1 VDSVIFLLNKLC
13 ENKHRECVAVGPQK
27 LRTQL
32 PPGIIQTCGI
42 IRILQTSWKQV
53 CTGIEAKRK
62 RCFPW
67 TNVLSLGY
75 I

>member
-1 VDSVIFLLNKLC
+1 VIFLLNKLC

-32 PPGIIQTCGI
+32 PPGTIQTCGI

-62 RCFPW
+62 RCFPR

>member
-1 VDSVIFLLNKLC
+1 VKINK
-13 ENKHRECVAVGPQK
+13 RECVAVGPQK

-32 PPGIIQTCGI
+32 SPGIIQTCGI

-62 RCFPW
+62 RRFPW
-67 TNVLSLGY
+67 SNVLSVGY
-75 I
+75 TLRI